1 MHEIAPTWNERCN
14 RQLSRRRQRALSGQM
29 RTSQAPTR
37 AAKELALA
45 VLLIAVGV
53 RACAAAAATT
63 VCASNVQSPPF
74 FYVAQFNKDGTLPRG
89 LAVEILREAI
99 GTRVGGPHIAKL
111 PWKRCL
117 KLAELGL
124 IDIVINVPTAQID
137 AAPFFITEPYVEM
150 RSAYYVSRRRWPR
163 GIPIT
168 NLEDLK
174 AYRLCSLSG
183 NTYDGYGLRGQP
195 VDSGTN
201 NYISLIGKLHAGN
214 CDLFIEKREVVAGLR
229 LLAPRVAEAFAS
241 RDLISARLPED
252 SPIGLHFA
260 VSKRSKEGAAL
271 RARLDRTIARLK
283 AANTIN
289 RWMMGYLNAQR

>member
-1 MHEIAPTWNERCN
+1 
-14 RQLSRRRQRALSGQM
+14 M
-29 RTSQAPTR
+29 RTRQAPLHL
-37 AAKELALA
+37 AQSLALA
-45 VLLIAVGV
+45 VLLAASSVG
-53 RACAAAAATT
+53 ADAATAATT
-63 VCASNVQSPPF
+63 VCASNIQYPPF
-74 FYVAQFNKDGTLPRG
+74 FYVPQADRDGKLQPRG
-89 LAVEILREAI
+89 LAIDILRAALGSKAGAPQI
-99 GTRVGGPHIAKL
+99 SKL

-117 KLAELGL
+117 KLAEMGL
-124 IDIVINVPTAQID
+124 VDIVINVPTAQID
-137 AAPFFITEPYVEM
+137 SAPFLVTEPYIEM
-150 RSAYYVSRRRWPR
+150 QSAYYVSRRRWPR
-163 GIPIT
+163 GIPVT

-183 NTYDGYGLRGQP
+183 NTYDGYGLRGHP

-214 CDLFIEKREVVAGLR
+214 CDLFIEKREVVAGLK
-229 LLAPRVAEAFAS
+229 LLEPHVAEAFAS

-260 VSKRSKEGAAL
+260 VSKRSREGAAL

-289 RWMMGYLNAQR
+289 KWMKGYAHTRR